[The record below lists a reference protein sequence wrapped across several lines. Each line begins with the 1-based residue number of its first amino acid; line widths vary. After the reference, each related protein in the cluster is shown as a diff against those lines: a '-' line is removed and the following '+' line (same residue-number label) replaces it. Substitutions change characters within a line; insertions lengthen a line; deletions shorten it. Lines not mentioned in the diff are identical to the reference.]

1 MGYLDH
7 PSLVDYSCFLHSAC
21 IAIRKTCRDYAA
33 DGVERPCWGQG
44 RHGSP
49 HTMVDSGSKTT
60 VCKLVARGLMGW
72 VSDFLQLR
80 VRETGPCEGKTEN

>member
-49 HTMVDSGSKTT
+49 HTMVDSGSKSH
-60 VCKLVARGLMGW
+60 GLQIGGKRTNG
-72 VSDFLQLR
+72 VGFRFPAVEGSRDRTLQS
-80 VRETGPCEGKTEN
+80 